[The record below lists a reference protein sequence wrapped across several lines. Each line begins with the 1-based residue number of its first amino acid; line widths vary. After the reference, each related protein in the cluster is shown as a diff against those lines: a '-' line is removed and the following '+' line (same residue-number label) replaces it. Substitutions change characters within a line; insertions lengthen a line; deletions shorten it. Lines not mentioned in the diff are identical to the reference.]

1 MGLDVATLEIL
12 LSARDAGVSFDEVLT
27 VGRQS
32 LRASSAEIRAVLARH
47 GVRLSAHQA
56 QKLVTEENG
65 YCEPLLKL
73 IGAQRVDSIDASN
86 YEGASIV
93 HDMNE
98 RLPDS
103 YRGQFTVVIDGGSLE
118 HVFNF
123 PVALRNCMDAVAP
136 GGHFIGI
143 TPSNNLM
150 GHGFYQFSPE
160 LFFRVF
166 TPANGFRIEK
176 VLLYECPWRWVWYEV
191 LDPEEARRR
200 VELTNNRPAYLIVW
214 AKKAASV
221 PIFTQWPQQSDYVA
235 IWQSSAAGAIPDG
248 GSPASWCRSFLIR
261 HAPFWASRL
270 YRTVRPFR
278 SRLFKKIR
286 VTNRSEALTG
296 GEVSQPAS

>member
-1 MGLDVATLEIL
+1 MGLDAATLEIL
-12 LSARDAGVSFDEVLT
+12 LTARDAGVSFDDVLT

-32 LRASSAEIRAVLARH
+32 VCASPAEIRAVFERH
-47 GVRLSAHQA
+47 GVQVSVRQA
-56 QKLVTEENG
+56 QALVAEQNG

-73 IGAQRVDSIDASN
+73 IGARRVDSIDVCDFEA
-86 YEGASIV
+86 ASIV

-98 RLPDS
+98 ALPDS
-103 YRGQFTVVIDGGSLE
+103 CRGQYTIVLDGGSLE

-136 GGHFIGI
+136 GGHFMGI

-176 VLLYECPWRWVWYEV
+176 VLVYECPWKGVWYEV
-191 LDPEEARRR
+191 LDPEAARRR

-214 AKKAASV
+214 AKKTASV
-221 PIFTQWPQQSDYVA
+221 PIFDQWPQQSDYA
-235 IWQSSAAGAIPDG
+235 AMWRRSAEGAVPGG
-248 GSPASWCRSFLIR
+248 GSPTSWYRAFLLR

-278 SRLFKKIR
+278 SQLFKKILIPQ
-286 VTNRSEALTG
+286 S
-296 GEVSQPAS
+296 

>member
-1 MGLDVATLEIL
+1 MGLDAATLEIL

-32 LRASSAEIRAVLARH
+32 LCASPEEIKVVLARH
-47 GVRLSAHQA
+47 GVRLSAQQA
-56 QKLVTEENG
+56 QKLVIEQDG

-73 IGAQRVDSIDASN
+73 MGAQRIDSIDVSN
-86 YEGASIV
+86 FEGASIV

-98 RLPDS
+98 VLPDP
-103 YRGQFTVVIDGGSLE
+103 YRGQFSIVIDGGSLE

-136 GGHFIGI
+136 GGHFMGL

-176 VLLYECPWRWVWYEV
+176 VLVYECPWRGVWYEV
-191 LDPEEARRR
+191 LDPEAARRR

-214 AKKAASV
+214 AKKTASV
-221 PIFTQWPQQSDYVA
+221 PIFGQWPQQSDYAA
-235 IWQSSAAGAIPDG
+235 IWQRSAEGAIPNG
-248 GSPASWCRSFLIR
+248 GSPTSWYRAFLLR
-261 HAPFWASRL
+261 HAPFWASRQ

-278 SRLFKKIR
+278 SQLFKKI
-286 VTNRSEALTG
+286 LI
-296 GEVSQPAS
+296 SQS